1 MFYFKAGSTHLRA
14 SLVAQ
19 LVKESTCNGE
29 DLDLIPGLGRFP
41 GEGKGD
47 PLQHSVPENPMDHTV
62 GQTRD
67 YIIPWTVELDST
79 EPFSLSLVI
88 LRVSSIK
95 RFGLF
100 PD

>member
-1 MFYFKAGSTHLRA
+1 MGFPPGSAG
-14 SLVAQ
+14 
-19 LVKESTCNGE
+19 KESICNAG